1 MIFNDRAWQKF
12 NFKLNHYFLDMKPKA
27 STLQQAEKNTD
38 FYTVLTFDEA
48 VFVMVCLP
56 RTGTLDRSRLE
67 TAV

>member
-1 MIFNDRAWQKF
+1 
-12 NFKLNHYFLDMKPKA
+12 MKPKA
-27 STLQQAEKNTD
+27 SKLQQAEKNAD

-56 RTGTLDRSRLE
+56 RTGTLDRGRLE